1 MATDNAKRVMI
12 IDGLNM
18 YLRGYIVNPSISTN
32 GNPIGGVV
40 GFLGSLNKLM
50 RELKPTQVVICWDG
64 PGGSQKRR
72 EIVKEYKAG
81 RKPIRTNYQVEGMN
95 EQSQKENQVWQHSL
109 LLEVLN
115 EMPIVQLMLEH
126 VEADDLISYVCSH
139 QNYAGWQKVIVSSDK
154 DFLQLLNEE
163 TILFRPIQKQIHTT
177 KNVIEE
183 FGIAPENFADARA
196 ISGDKSDNLPGISGI
211 GLPTVAKRFPFLK
224 ETKSYFLPDILQY
237 CQDNQKASA
246 AYKSIA
252 SNFPVVESNYK
263 MMNLTPPSISIQ
275 GKEKVNYALDNF
287 GFDLNITNLKSLSLK
302 NGFAAFDWSD
312 ITVSLR
318 RIVSSN
324 SKQLDHAQ

>member
-40 GFLGSLNKLM
+40 GFLGSLDKLM

-154 DFLQLLNEE
+154 DFLQLLNE
-163 TILFRPIQKQIHTT
+163 
-177 KNVIEE
+177 
-183 FGIAPENFADARA
+183 
-196 ISGDKSDNLPGISGI
+196 
-211 GLPTVAKRFPFLK
+211 
-224 ETKSYFLPDILQY
+224 
-237 CQDNQKASA
+237 
-246 AYKSIA
+246 
-252 SNFPVVESNYK
+252 
-263 MMNLTPPSISIQ
+263 
-275 GKEKVNYALDNF
+275 
-287 GFDLNITNLKSLSLK
+287 
-302 NGFAAFDWSD
+302 
-312 ITVSLR
+312 
-318 RIVSSN
+318 
-324 SKQLDHAQ
+324 

>member
-1 MATDNAKRVMI
+1 MATDNNKRVMI

-18 YLRGYIVNPSISTN
+18 YLRGYIVNPAISTN

-50 RELKPTQVVICWDG
+50 REMKPTQVVICWDG

-72 EIVKEYKAG
+72 EIIKEYKAG
-81 RKPIRTNYQVEGMN
+81 RKPIRTNYEVEGMS
-95 EQSQKENQVWQHSL
+95 EQSKKENQVWQHSL
-109 LLEVLN
+109 LLEVIN
-115 EMPIVQLMLEH
+115 EMPIIQLMLDN

-139 QNYAGWQKVIVSSDK
+139 SKYDGWQRIIVSSDK
-154 DFLQLLNEE
+154 DFLQLLDEE
-163 TILFRPIQKQIHTT
+163 TILYRPIQKQIHTS

-183 FGIAPENFADARA
+183 YGIAPENFAIARA
-196 ISGDKSDNLPGISGI
+196 IAGDKSDNLPGVGGV
-211 GLPTVAKRFPFLK
+211 GLATIAKRFPFLK
-224 ETKSYFLPDILQY
+224 ETKGFYLREVLEY
-237 CQDNQKASA
+237 CNENLKQSSAYDTIARNFSIVQD
-246 AYKSIA
+246 
-252 SNFPVVESNYK
+252 NYK
-263 MMNLTPPSISIQ
+263 MMNLSPPSISVQ
-275 GKEKVNYALDNF
+275 GREKINYALNNF

-324 SKQLDHAQ
+324 SKTLDEQA